1 MKLDTSMFLDVAI
14 KASGIAGEIILHNIG
29 KLSLNDID
37 LKQASDFVTRVDRES
52 EQVIISIIKESF
64 PDHSILAEE
73 SAGKTLPAEY
83 HWIIDPLDGTTNF
96 IHGFP
101 VFSVSIALEHN
112 GEIITGVVYDPVR
125 KESFTALKGD
135 GAYLNCKLLRQLD
148 GPDMSNALIATGFP
162 FRKKEHIDKYLELFR
177 NIFNRVSDIRRA
189 GSAAIDLAYLA
200 AGRCDGFFEIG
211 LSPWD
216 MAAGSLLIKET
227 GGIVTDFGG
236 GQDYLTT
243 GNIVAASP
251 AFHKEILNEVKSV
264 FKGILD
270 K

>member
-1 MKLDTSMFLDVAI
+1 
-14 KASGIAGEIILHNIG
+14 
-29 KLSLNDID
+29 
-37 LKQASDFVTRVDRES
+37 
-52 EQVIISIIKESF
+52 
-64 PDHSILAEE
+64 
-73 SAGKTLPAEY
+73 
-83 HWIIDPLDGTTNF
+83 
-96 IHGFP
+96 
-101 VFSVSIALEHN
+101 
-112 GEIITGVVYDPVR
+112 
-125 KESFTALKGD
+125 
-135 GAYLNCKLLRQLD
+135 
-148 GPDMSNALIATGFP
+148 MSNALIATGFP
-162 FRKKEHIDKYLELFR
+162 FRKKEHIDKYLKLFR

-216 MAAGSLLIKET
+216 VAAGSLLIKET

-236 GQDYLTT
+236 GQDYLAT

-251 AFHKEILNEVKSV
+251 SLHKEILNEVKSV